1 MLSTKHLNI
10 QHLGVVAGGTT
21 KFAPLWIGPYPI
33 LETTTPDTYKLQ
45 LPIGL
50 RLHPEFHTSSL
61 KPYHVDANPVRLNK
75 PNEGM
80 VSVGGLGNSYLI
92 EDIVGHKKIGQ
103 NIYYRVKWLGY
114 PDEENTWEDIS
125 NIRKP
130 ASGLIDNYLT
140 RKGLNVDKWN
150 PGIRK
155 TRSG

>member
-1 MLSTKHLNI
+1 
-10 QHLGVVAGGTT
+10 
-21 KFAPLWIGPYPI
+21 
-33 LETTTPDTYKLQ
+33 LQ

-130 ASGLIDNYLT
+130 ASGLINNYLT
-140 RKGLNVDKWN
+140 CKGLNVEKWN